1 MRKALLMLMLGFAAS
16 CCDSQAQEEE
26 TRPGKQENAVVAPTE
41 VEPKAADVVQTPP
54 KKDPEVVKVEP
65 AVKPDEP
72 AQPEVVANADGTAQ
86 VTEEEKPAPAEPPF
100 DPTPYEGPAA
110 EAAKVEAKADG
121 KSHERQVVPFPEG
134 TDPFVML
141 KGVEPPK
148 LGPNDPRG
156 DTLRLGPQIPPE
168 KGEVQEI
175 WPPKME
181 LPDPPKVVVPD
192 LKVVRHKPDEA
203 VDLVA
208 AVTATFN
215 QPMVPLAA
223 LNELDQT
230 KSPLAIEP
238 KPEGR
243 FVWMGTDTVAFEPKF
258 RMPFATKY
266 TATIAAGTTSSL
278 GKALAQPYTFTF
290 ETPRPKVIGMAPWEG
305 SSEVEVEPEIFLT
318 FNCAVDPQTVL
329 QNVKL
334 KTGNW
339 TVPLL
344 LVDNPV
350 PEPKPT
356 GNPLTDAERA
366 WDRSRTVYFKVKEP
380 LKPGTD
386 YRMVVDAKLTSTE
399 GPLPLGTEWSFGF
412 RTYDPLIIKK
422 ISCNYYENQKC
433 YPGAPV
439 TIEFNNSLKREK
451 VDALLKVTPAVED
464 MTIRVWGN
472 TVVLYGGFEPSA
484 TYTIEAKAGFKDV
497 HKQVSKAGKSQK
509 VSYQDAYPFLGLV
522 RNGLVVLEAK
532 EDTSYLM
539 TSMNV
544 GKVTVR
550 MAPVSD
556 KQLYDAYTKAS
567 GYWWDEK
574 RNGDIFKGFSEVTS
588 KTYDLSGNKN
598 KYTRTDLPLGPSLGP
613 KGYGLVFLE
622 AKTRVPR
629 GFMQFDDYTQR
640 AMVQVTNLGL
650 SVGMS
655 ERETVVLVTYLDSA
669 KPAAGVSLKLRDSQG
684 KAVSE
689 GVTDASG
696 MAKLASPAAKGS
708 TGGPYI
714 LLAELDSD
722 RAFLLLTGSGEG
734 DYLSS
739 YGYQAYINEQPNLKG
754 QVYTERGLYR
764 PADDIF
770 VHVMARKETRGPK
783 GDLSL
788 LGPTERACSYVVS
801 DPRGTE
807 VSKGALNLSP
817 FGTASF
823 NFVTKKDAPLGYYN
837 INMSCS
843 LGALYGSFQVEE
855 FRTPEFKTEVEW
867 QLDGSNLLVY
877 RDVQAKVSANYYFGS
892 PMPNAQVEWRM
903 TRSSSY
909 YTPPGNYDFSFSDVD
924 ENQTWGGYGRYGYD
938 EEGYYDRGG
947 HRRYSGSDVHAAT
960 GQGTTTGD
968 GTLVVP
974 VKLDPANIKRAPVSF
989 TFEAEVFDKNRQV
1002 IAGSATVIAHWA
1014 ERYLGLAQDRYLV
1027 QAGETVEVSGI
1038 ITRLDGSRLT
1048 DGEVTVDLMLTDW
1061 APSET
1066 VGENGEVNYEYKYSE
1081 TRVGGCTLKP
1091 TEIPGKC
1098 LLTVPKAGSYLIRG
1112 KTTDKGNR
1120 PVRAALH
1127 LYAAGDQGSSWVSRG
1142 ENRIELITDKKDYQA
1157 GDKAKVL
1164 IQSPFKDATGF
1175 MYVAREG
1182 FVTVQP
1188 LAIAGGN
1195 VTIEVDLPEY
1205 YIPSVQVGV
1214 VLVRGRTEKPGVTKD
1229 DRGRP
1234 QHASARTSLSINRK
1248 AREIA
1253 LQLKPASDGVAPG
1266 EVLHLE
1272 LEAKDAKGA
1281 PVVANVAL
1289 MVVDEGVLSLISYGT
1304 PMPLLNMYTGRAA
1317 GASTVDLRP
1326 MVVPRAKPK
1335 VELQAPADESEDKMV
1350 KEESA
1355 KGMGGARA
1363 MKMAEAMPAPAAPMA
1378 AMAMEGGAPG
1388 GKDAAGA
1395 PMFAT
1400 RELFKSTAYFNGEL
1414 KTDANGKLS
1423 VDIKMPDNLTEFRIM
1438 ALAAD
1443 EGVKFGSVDTQV
1455 KTRLPLMVRPALPR
1469 FLNFGDEAEAAVMV
1483 NNETGFDTDVLVKL
1497 VADNAT
1503 LAEDAVKTV
1512 TVPNGDS
1519 REVRFKVKAGQ
1530 PGPATF
1536 QFAAVSLTEQRRTDA
1551 AKVILPT
1558 LIPATSEA
1566 FATYGVVDKA
1576 IAQPLLPP
1584 KDALPD
1590 YGGLEVSLSSTAMTG
1605 LQDAMTYLFDYPYEC
1620 TEQICSRILPIISLG
1635 DVIKD
1640 FKIGKVNSPEVAKKL
1655 VQDGIRD
1662 LMLHQRDDGGFGS
1675 WPDSKFSWMYLTA
1688 YALMTLD
1695 FAAQHGFTVDVRAME
1710 QAITFLQN
1718 RLDHPHEWEEYAY
1731 ETQVFSALV
1740 LTRLNKAPKA
1750 HLDRLYKIADG
1761 DKGSN
1766 FTKLPLYSRAWL
1778 MEALFRVDA
1787 KDARI
1792 KELYRQINNAAVE
1805 KASSIHFA
1813 EGVTEYAKLMMY
1825 SEDRTDAIILGTL
1838 LVTDPKDSMIDKI
1851 VRGLMRARVQGRWSN
1866 TQSNAYALMA
1876 MSEYYRIF
1884 ESDTPNFEAGLWL
1897 GKVGLLGHSFKGR
1910 SMAIVKS
1917 MVPMK
1922 DLLQKEAGDLILGKK
1937 GPGRLYYRLGLKY
1950 APKDLSL
1957 KAEDRGFMVERIYLP
1972 ESDKSDNV
1980 RRGPNG
1986 EYIVKAGTNVRV
1998 KLRVVAPDVRYYV
2011 AVVDPMP
2018 AGFESVN
2025 ENFATTAKTRPGGSS
2040 SDEWLTRGQHGY
2052 GWWWWYWDPWD
2063 YKEKRDDRVQLFQDR
2078 MYGGVFE
2085 YTYVARATTL
2095 GNFVVPPLRAEEM
2108 YEPETFGRS
2117 ATERVIIEP

>member
-1 MRKALLMLMLGFAAS
+1 MRRALLLLMLGLAAS
-16 CCDSQAQEEE
+16 CCDSQAQEDE
-26 TRPGKQENAVVAPTE
+26 TSAGKPENAAVSPAAPDAKTAEPVETPKVPTATDKTPGVVPVTT
-41 VEPKAADVVQTPP
+41 PQTN
-54 KKDPEVVKVEP
+54 
-65 AVKPDEP
+65 A
-72 AQPEVVANADGTAQ
+72 PEVVASGDGTAQ
-86 VTEEEKPAPAEPPF
+86 ETEAEKPAEPEF
-100 DPTPYEGPAA
+100 DPTPYEGPAP
-110 EAAKVEAKADG
+110 EG
-121 KSHERQVVPFPEG
+121 KKETPKGTEKTHERQVVPFPEG
-134 TDPFVML
+134 MDPFGML
-141 KGVEPPK
+141 KGVTAPT
-148 LGPNDPRG
+148 LGANDPRG

-181 LPDPPKVVVPD
+181 MPDAPKVVIPE

-223 LNELDQT
+223 LNELDQA
-230 KSPLAIEP
+230 KSPMAIEP
-238 KPEGR
+238 QPEGR

-266 TATIAAGTTSSL
+266 TATIAAGTTSAL
-278 GKALAQPYTFTF
+278 GKALEQAVTFTF
-290 ETPRPKVIGMAPWEG
+290 ETPRPKVVGAMPWEG
-305 SSEVEVEPEIFLT
+305 STEVETDPAISLT
-318 FNCAVDPQTVL
+318 FNCAVDPKTVL
-329 QNVKL
+329 AHTKL
-334 KTGNW
+334 ITGSW
-339 TVPLL
+339 AAPLV

-366 WDRSRTVYFKVKEP
+366 WDRSRTVYFKAKEP
-380 LKPGTD
+380 LKPGTN
-386 YRMVVDAKLTSTE
+386 YRLVVDATLTSTE
-399 GPLPLGTEWSFGF
+399 GPLPTGSEQSFGF
-412 RTYDPLIIKK
+412 KTYDPLVIKK
-422 ISCNYYENQKC
+422 ISCAYYETEKC

-451 VDALLKVTPAVED
+451 VDALIVVTPAIED
-464 MTIRVWGN
+464 MSIRVWGN
-472 TVVLYGGFEPSA
+472 SVVLYGGFEPSA
-484 TYTIEAKAGFKDV
+484 SYTIEAKPGFNDI
-497 HKQVSKAGKSQK
+497 HKQSNKAGKKAK
-509 VSYQDAYPFLGLV
+509 VTYQDAYPFLGLV
-522 RNGLVVLEAK
+522 RSGLAVLEAK

-539 TSMNV
+539 TSMNL

-556 KQLYDAYTKAS
+556 KQIYDAMTKAS
-567 GYWWDEK
+567 QYWWDEK
-574 RNGDIFKGFSEVTS
+574 RNGDIFKGFSEVSS
-588 KTYDLSGNKN
+588 KAYDLSGNKN
-598 KYTRTDLPLGPSLGP
+598 KYTRTDLPLGPGLGP

-622 AKTRVPR
+622 AKTRIPR
-629 GFMQFDDYTQR
+629 GFMQFDDYMQR
-640 AMVQVTNLGL
+640 ALIQVTNLGL

-655 ERETVVLVTYLDSA
+655 EREAVVMVTYLDSA
-669 KPAAGVSLKLRDSQG
+669 KPAANVSLKLRDG
-684 KAVSE
+684 KGKTVSE
-689 GVTDASG
+689 GVTDDKG
-696 MAKLASPAAKGS
+696 MARLASPASVGS
-708 TGGPYI
+708 TGGPYL

-722 RAFLLLTGSGEG
+722 RAFLVVTGSGEG
-734 DYLSS
+734 DYVSS
-739 YGYQAYINEQPNLKG
+739 YGYQASVNEQPNLKG

-764 PADDIF
+764 PAEDVY
-770 VHVMARKETRGPK
+770 VHIMARKETRGPK
-783 GDLSL
+783 GDLVL
-788 LGPTERACSYVVS
+788 LGATERACSYIVY

-807 VSKGALNLSP
+807 VAKGGVNLSP

-837 INMSCS
+837 INASCA
-843 LGALYGSFQVEE
+843 LGALYGSFQIEE

-867 QLDGSNLLVY
+867 ELDGSNLLVY

-909 YTPPGNYDFSFSDVD
+909 YTPPGNYDFTFSDVD
-924 ENQTWGGYGRYGYD
+924 ENQAYPSYRGYD
-938 EEGYYDRGG
+938 YEEGYDGGG
-947 HRRYSGSDVHAAT
+947 HRRYSGANVHAAS

-968 GTLVVP
+968 GTLIVP
-974 VKLDPANIKRAPVSF
+974 VKLDPAQIRRAPVSF

-1002 IAGSATVIAHWA
+1002 IAGSATVVAHWA

-1038 ITRLDGSRLT
+1038 VTRLDGSRLS
-1048 DGEVTVDLMLTDW
+1048 DGEVTVDLMLTNW

-1066 VGENGEVNYEYKYSE
+1066 VGEGGVVNYEYKYSE
-1081 TRVGGCTLKP
+1081 KRVGGCTLKP
-1091 TEIPGKC
+1091 GDLPAKC
-1098 LLTVPKAGSYLIRG
+1098 LLTVPKPGSYLIRG

-1127 LYAAGDQGSSWVSRG
+1127 LYAAGDQGSSWVSTG
-1142 ENRIELITDKKDYQA
+1142 ENRIELVADKKDYQA

-1175 MYVAREG
+1175 VYVAREG
-1182 FVTVQP
+1182 FVKVEPIVIT
-1188 LAIAGGN
+1188 GGN
-1195 VTIEVDLPEY
+1195 GTVEVDLLEN
-1205 YIPSVQVGV
+1205 YIPNVTVGV
-1214 VLVRGRTEKPGVTKD
+1214 VLVRGRIEKPGVTKD

-1234 QHASARTSLSINRK
+1234 QHAAARTSLSINRK
-1248 AREIA
+1248 AREIT
-1253 LQLKPASDGVAPG
+1253 LELKPASDGVAPG
-1266 EVLHLE
+1266 EVLHLD
-1272 LEAKDAKGA
+1272 LDAKDAKGQ

-1304 PMPLLNMYTGRAA
+1304 PVPLLNMYTGRSSGAA
-1317 GASTVDLRP
+1317 TVDLRP

-1335 VELQAPADESEDKMV
+1335 VELQAPADE
-1350 KEESA
+1350 EESA
-1355 KGMGGARA
+1355 DKAVMQEGRGGGGKMRM
-1363 MKMAEAMPAPAAPMA
+1363 MKSAEMAPPAPAA
-1378 AMAMEGGAPG
+1378 AMALEGGAPG
-1388 GKDAAGA
+1388 GKDTAGA

-1423 VDIKMPDNLTEFRIM
+1423 VDIKMPDNLTEFRVM
-1438 ALAAD
+1438 VLAAD
-1443 EGVKFGSVDTQV
+1443 EGVKFGSADTQV

-1469 FLNFGDEAEAAVMV
+1469 FLNFGDECEAAAMV
-1483 NNETGFDTDVLVKL
+1483 NNETGYDTDVLVKL

-1655 VQDGIRD
+1655 VEEGIRD
-1662 LMLHQRDDGGFGS
+1662 LMLHQRGDGGFGS
-1675 WPDSKFSWMYLTA
+1675 WPDSKYSWMYLTA

-1695 FAAQHGFTVDVRAME
+1695 FAANHGFTVDVRAMQ
-1710 QAITFLQN
+1710 QAMEFLKN

-1740 LTRLNKAPKA
+1740 LTRLGKAPTG

-1766 FTKLPLYSRAWL
+1766 FVKLPLYSRAWL
-1778 MEALFRVDA
+1778 MEALFRVDP

-1838 LVTDPKDSMIDKI
+1838 LVTDPKDAMIDKI

-1866 TQSNAYALMA
+1866 TQSNAYSLMA
-1876 MSEYYRIF
+1876 MSDYYRIF

-1897 GKVGLLGHSFKGR
+1897 GKMGLLGHTFKGR
-1910 SMAIVKS
+1910 SMEIVKS
-1917 MVPMK
+1917 TIPMK
-1922 DLLQKEAGDLILGKK
+1922 EILKQEAGNLILGKK
-1937 GPGRLYYRLGLKY
+1937 GAGRLYYRLGLKY
-1950 APKDLSL
+1950 APKDLAL

-1972 ESDKSDNV
+1972 ESDKADNV

-1998 KLRVVAPDVRYYV
+1998 KLRVVASDVRYYV

-2025 ENFATTAKTRPGGSS
+2025 ETFATTAKTRPGGSTS
-2040 SDEWLTRGQHGY
+2040 EEWTTGGQHGR